1 MIQEDPMKLPRRY
14 FLHLAV
20 GAAALPAMSHFALAE
35 TYPARPITLVVP
47 FAAGGGID
55 VLARILGERLRMSL
69 GQPVV
74 VENIAGAGGS
84 IGVGRAARAAGDGY
98 VLVLGGLYTHV
109 INSAIYNLQYDTV
122 TDFEPVALVSML
134 PLLIVAR
141 KTMPAD
147 DLKGLIN
154 WIKANPD
161 KASTATAGAG
171 TPQHIAGVYFQ
182 NMTGARFQFVPYRA
196 GLLQGLLAEQVDF
209 VIDVADQ
216 SLALVRAGRIKVYG
230 VTANRRMDVAPDI
243 PTVDEAGLPGF
254 HISVWRAIW
263 AAKGTPKAIVSK
275 LNAAIVEALEDPITR
290 SRITST
296 GQAIPR
302 REEQAPEALSA
313 LQKAEIQK
321 WWPIIKAAG
330 IKGE

>member
-1 MIQEDPMKLPRRY
+1 MKLPRRK

-20 GAAALPAMSHFALAE
+20 RAAALPAMSRFAVAQ
-35 TYPARPITLVVP
+35 TYPTRQITLVVP

-55 VLARILGERLRMSL
+55 ALARILGERLRMSL
-69 GQPVV
+69 GQPLV

-84 IGVGRAARAAGDGY
+84 IGVGRVARAAGDGY
-98 VLVLGGLYTHV
+98 TLVLGGLYTHV
-109 INSAIYNLQYDTV
+109 VNSAIYNLQYDTV
-122 TDFEPVALVSML
+122 TDFEPVALVSTL
-134 PLLIVAR
+134 PLLVVAR

-154 WIKANPD
+154 WIKSNPE
-161 KASTATAGAG
+161 KASAATAGAG
-171 TPQHIAGVYFQ
+171 TPQHIAGVFLQ
-182 NMTGARFQFVPYRA
+182 NMTGTRFQFVPYRA
-196 GLLQGLLAEQVDF
+196 GVLQGLLTEQVDF
-209 VIDVADQ
+209 IIDVADQ
-216 SLALVRAGRIKVYG
+216 SLPLVRTGRFKVYG
-230 VTANRRMDVAPDI
+230 ATAKSRMEVAPEI

-254 HISVWRAIW
+254 YISVWRAIW
-263 AAKGTPKAIVSK
+263 AAKATPKAIVGK
-275 LNAAIVEALEDPITR
+275 LNAAIVEALEDPIMH

-302 REEQAPEALSA
+302 REEQTPEALAA
-313 LQKAEIQK
+313 LQKAEIEK